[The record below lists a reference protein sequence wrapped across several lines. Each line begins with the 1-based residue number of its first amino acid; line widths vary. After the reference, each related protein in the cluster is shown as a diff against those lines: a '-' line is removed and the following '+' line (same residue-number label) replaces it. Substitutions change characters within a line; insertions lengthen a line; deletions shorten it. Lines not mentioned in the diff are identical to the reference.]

1 MTNRDSQGKIIEGNQ
16 KYMNDVQTELLNLKG
31 NTNNTAETIKG
42 LMIQELTKNGTI
54 KKSATDTSSST
65 TGPEKTMT
73 VINTETNNTEIILD
87 NEANRNAIKNNPK
100 FKIQSESS
108 ESKIEPQPI
117 EGDLDEQ
124 YTEGTE
130 FDVKPQKPVASMT
143 FDERREFEKK
153 RSEEIKKRNRK
164 RNEEF
169 NEKIRI
175 ANEKAR
181 NKNTNVKSV
190 KADLPDENA
199 DI

>member
-1 MTNRDSQGKIIEGNQ
+1 MVN
-16 KYMNDVQTELLNLKG
+16 
-31 NTNNTAETIKG
+31 
-42 LMIQELTKNGTI
+42 ELTTNGII

-65 TGPEKTMT
+65 TSPEKTMT
-73 VINTETNNTEIILD
+73 VINTETNNTDIILD
-87 NEANRNAIKNNPK
+87 NEENRKAIKNNPK

-130 FDVKPQKPVASMT
+130 FDVVPEKPVAKMN
-143 FDERREFEKK
+143 FEERKAFEKK
-153 RSEEIKKRNRK
+153 RTEDIKERNRK
-164 RNEEF
+164 KNEEF